1 MSGTLNANSIMK
13 SLVKFIESLS
23 KLGAALAAITLV
35 AMVLFILFEIVLRTV
50 FDSSTFIMDEMVGYG
65 VATATFLALPYA
77 LGEGSIIRVELLLGH
92 VSGRHRKFLEALSCV
107 VGLGVTWL
115 LISFMWVRVARD
127 WSRSTVSSSIAEMPM
142 WIPQGVILAGLC
154 LLFLQLIALLIR
166 QFIAIPDRASDG
178 ETL

>member
-1 MSGTLNANSIMK
+1 
-13 SLVKFIESLS
+13 
-23 KLGAALAAITLV
+23 
-35 AMVLFILFEIVLRTV
+35 
-50 FDSSTFIMDEMVGYG
+50 
-65 VATATFLALPYA
+65 
-77 LGEGSIIRVELLLGH
+77 

-127 WSRSTVSSSIAEMPM
+127 WARNTVSSSIAEMPM
-142 WIPQGVILAGLC
+142 WIPQGIILAGLC

-166 QFIAIPDRASDG
+166 QFIAIPDRASDA